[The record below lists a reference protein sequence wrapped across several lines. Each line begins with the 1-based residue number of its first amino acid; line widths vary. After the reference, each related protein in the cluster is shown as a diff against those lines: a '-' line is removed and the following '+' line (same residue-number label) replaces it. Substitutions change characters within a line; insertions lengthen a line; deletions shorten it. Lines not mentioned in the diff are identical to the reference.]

1 MKNKK
6 IISTF
11 TALSIILIAG
21 VIFYIFKKTNNNI
34 IPEQKIFAQEININN
49 SGDRTMINDNLI
61 LLKGGSFMMGS
72 PENEVQRD
80 KDEVLHEVIIN
91 PFYISPYEVTQ
102 KEYQAVMGENPSYFK
117 GEDLPVEN
125 ITWYDAIEYCNRL
138 NKSK

>member
-11 TALSIILIAG
+11 TPLSIILIAG
-21 VIFYIFKKTNNNI
+21 AIFYIFKKTNNNI

-49 SGDRTMINDNLI
+49 SGDKVMVNDNLI
-61 LLKGGSFMMGS
+61 LLKGGNFMMGS

-102 KEYQAVMGENPSYFK
+102 KEYQAVMEK
-117 GEDLPVEN
+117 
-125 ITWYDAIEYCNRL
+125 IQAILKKKIYP
-138 NKSK
+138 